1 MATTPTPVSGVIK
14 ITGTKEL
21 IKKLKKIDDFRKLK
35 PAMDAA
41 NLVLWARMGSYPPY
55 NSAYRSGSRSFS
67 RYRPGS
73 SYQRTGTLGRSWKKK
88 PVRVSKSGIRG
99 GVQTNLSYAPFVQSS
114 KWQAWMH
121 KPWWITEEQATA
133 QEEKYIVSLFEAAVN
148 KLIP

>member
-1 MATTPTPVSGVIK
+1 MATKATPVSAQIK
-14 ITGTKEL
+14 IFGTKEL
-21 IKKLKKIDDFRKLK
+21 DKKLKKISDFQKLK

-41 NLVLWARMGSYPPY
+41 TLVLWALMGSYPPY
-55 NSAYRSGSRSFS
+55 NSAYRRGSRSFT

-73 SYQRTGTLGRSWKKK
+73 SYQRTGTLGRSWKVMSTK
-88 PVRVSKSGIRG
+88 VSKSGLKG

-121 KPWWITEEQATA
+121 KPWWITEEKAVA
-133 QEEKYIVSLFEAAVN
+133 QEEKYIVSIFEAAVN